1 MRTGG
6 VDLATGAGVGAILLW
21 STTFA
26 FARSLSE
33 QVGPI
38 TAGAAAYLLGGGF
51 CLLRLAM
58 KRRSWRELGEL
69 PPKYLLGCGAL
80 FIYYTAALYG
90 AIGMARSRQE
100 LLEIALVNYL
110 WPALTVLGSV
120 LLLKQRASPWLLPG
134 TVLALAGVFLVLV
147 PDGEVSWA
155 MPWRHLGTNPAAF
168 GLVLSA
174 AVAWGLYSNLARLWT
189 APGSRGAVELFVP
202 ATGLVLL
209 AMRLG
214 ESEPGH
220 WTARAALEAAALAA
234 VTTVSYVLWDF
245 SMRRGNLVL
254 VVACSYLTPLL
265 STLVSCL
272 YLGVSPGL
280 MLWIGCALLVSGS
293 VLTWRSVSEAPRRMI
308 VTPSVEPTPR
318 P

>member
-1 MRTGG
+1 
-6 VDLATGAGVGAILLW
+6 
-21 STTFA
+21 
-26 FARSLSE
+26 
-33 QVGPI
+33 
-38 TAGAAAYLLGGGF
+38 
-51 CLLRLAM
+51 
-58 KRRSWRELGEL
+58 
-69 PPKYLLGCGAL
+69 
-80 FIYYTAALYG
+80 
-90 AIGMARSRQE
+90 

-120 LLLKQRASPWLLPG
+120 LLLKRRAGPWLVPG
-134 TVLALAGVFLVLV
+134 TVLALTGVFLVLA

-155 MPWRHLGTNPAAF
+155 QLRRHLGTNPVAF

-189 APGSRGAVELFVP
+189 VSGSRGGVELFVP
-202 ATGLVLL
+202 VTGVVLL

-214 ESEPGH
+214 VSEPGD
-220 WTARAALEAAALAA
+220 WNPRAVTEAAALAA

-293 VLTWRSVSEAPRRMI
+293 VLTWRSVSEATLRDG
-308 VTPSVEPTPR
+308 SQEAK
-318 P
+318 